1 MVKQA
6 IAMAP
11 SPKPP
16 KTPELAP
23 WEGEPADM
31 NSLINKYHVEA
42 KVPGR
47 TAGTTLFLVQAVN
60 RDGKKETRPVI
71 TDN

>member
-1 MVKQA
+1 
-6 IAMAP
+6 MAP
-11 SPKPP
+11 SPTPP
-16 KTPELAP
+16 KMPELAP
-23 WEGEPADM
+23 WEGEPGDM
-31 NSLINKYHVEA
+31 NSLISKYHVEA

-60 RDGKKETRPVI
+60 RDGKKEARPVR